1 MAGLFTK
8 KDGRLKTGRVAI
20 LIFAGLL
27 VALGMLFKINSSVD
41 HALLAVKHVFEP
53 QEVQPIKEKPALKQ
67 VIARVESAKDKEAE
81 QKRAQLPDETRTE
94 EKKKVDPVGSEKS
107 ETAARDQKMADS
119 SPVKPA
125 PHIEKDPAP
134 WDVARTDEKLLTA
147 EPPAKDAAKVE
158 PETKSSRREKPNSEQ
173 EMEKALAE
181 AARTPLSDVGRQ
193 KHDEGRQV
201 RTEESAWEK
210 VGHMTKQSKAPPETQ
225 MAVPGKAETDGRIV
239 FDHAGLAKIARKSSE
254 GEPEEQKSKTI
265 NLSEKLNRLTATP
278 KQPKEKEQP
287 ETSKALGSLRK
298 TNFLDADPDKR
309 EITVD
314 QKQYKALFHSWRI
327 AGKERKGKEKTP
339 LRVENLRNTY
349 DLFQMKPV
357 AVIRGN
363 AFFDL
368 SDGTRV
374 AEKSLEEYST
384 TVFLVDR
391 PWDKWGKA
399 LASAGIRRGDRF
411 EVRYYMY
418 DFIKDAIYARVNQ
431 AFSWCSETGLI
442 PGNLP
447 AGSVDV
453 LGRAYVINR
462 QGGGRFGVFVPVSLD
477 TKDGRT
483 VAVDPVC
490 FRGQADVETLREA
503 GVL

>member
-1 MAGLFTK
+1 MTGLFTN

-53 QEVQPIKEKPALKQ
+53 AEIQPIREKPAVKQ
-67 VIARVESAKDKEAE
+67 DIARVKSAKDKEVE
-81 QKRAQLPDETRTE
+81 QKGAQLPDETRAE
-94 EKKKVDPVGSEKS
+94 EKKKVDPAPEKAFRS
-107 ETAARDQKMADS
+107 DEE
-119 SPVKPA
+119 SPPV
-125 PHIEKDPAP
+125 
-134 WDVARTDEKLLTA
+134 R
-147 EPPAKDAAKVE
+147 PPAKDTAKVE
-158 PETKSSRREKPNSEQ
+158 PETKSSVS
-173 EMEKALAE
+173 EKADAGQEVEKTLAE
-181 AARTPLSDVGRQ
+181 VAKEPPSDIRKQ
-193 KHDEGRQV
+193 DEGRPAKK
-201 RTEESAWEK
+201 EESAWEK
-210 VGHMTKQSKAPPETQ
+210 VGKILAKQSEAKTEKK
-225 MAVPGKAETDGRIV
+225 MAVLGKAETDGHIV
-239 FDHAGLAKIARKSSE
+239 FDKAGLAKIARKSPE
-254 GEPEEQKSKTI
+254 EDPEEQKSKTI
-265 NLSEKLNRLTATP
+265 NLSKKLNRLTATS
-278 KQPKEKEQP
+278 KQPIEKKQSEP
-287 ETSKALGSLRK
+287 SKPMASLPKK
-298 TNFLDADPDKR
+298 TFLDAHPDKR

-314 QKQYKALFHSWRI
+314 KKQYKTLFHSWRI
-327 AGKERKGKEKTP
+327 AGKEGKGKEKTP

-363 AFFDL
+363 AFLDL

-374 AEKSLEEYST
+374 PEKSLEEYST
-384 TVFLVDR
+384 TVFLVDW

-442 PGNLP
+442 PGDLP
-447 AGSVDV
+447 ADAVDV

-483 VAVDPVC
+483 VAVDPAC
-490 FRGQADVETLREA
+490 FQGQPDVETLREA

>member
-1 MAGLFTK
+1 MAGLFIN

-27 VALGMLFKINSSVD
+27 MALAMLFKINSSVD
-41 HALLAVKHVFEP
+41 YALLAVKHVFEP
-53 QEVQPIKEKPALKQ
+53 QEVQPITEKAAVKQ
-67 VIARVESAKDKEAE
+67 VIARVESAKDKEIE
-81 QKRAQLPDETRTE
+81 QKGTQLQDETRTE
-94 EKKKVDPVGSEKS
+94 EKKRVDPVGNRKTE
-107 ETAARDQKMADS
+107 EAVRDQKMADN
-119 SPVKPA
+119 SPVKSAAYMEKNPA
-125 PHIEKDPAP
+125 PREA
-134 WDVARTDEKLLTA
+134 VRTDEKIVRA
-147 EPPAKDAAKVE
+147 EPPAKDAEKVE
-158 PETKSSRREKPNSEQ
+158 PAIKFPRQEKPNSEQ
-173 EMEKALAE
+173 E
-181 AARTPLSDVGRQ
+181 
-193 KHDEGRQV
+193 
-201 RTEESAWEK
+201 
-210 VGHMTKQSKAPPETQ
+210 

-254 GEPEEQKSKTI
+254 GEPEEQKSKSKTI

-278 KQPKEKEQP
+278 KQPKEKEWS
-287 ETSKALGSLRK
+287 ETSKALGSLYK
-298 TNFLDADPDKR
+298 TNFLDADRNKR
-309 EITVD
+309 EVTVD
-314 QKQYKALFHSWRI
+314 QKQYKALFHSWHI
-327 AGKERKGKEKTP
+327 AGKEGKGKEETP

-363 AFFDL
+363 AFLDL

-399 LASAGIRRGDRF
+399 LAAAGIRRGDRF

-418 DFIKDAIYARVNQ
+418 NFIKDAIYARVNQ
-431 AFSWCSETGLI
+431 AFSWCSNTGLI
-442 PGNLP
+442 PGDLP
-447 AGSVDV
+447 AGAVDV

-483 VAVDPVC
+483 VAVDPAC

-503 GVL
+503 GLL

>member
-1 MAGLFTK
+1 MTGLFTK

-20 LIFAGLL
+20 LIFAGIL
-27 VALGMLFKINSSVD
+27 VALGMLFKVNPSVD
-41 HALLAVKHVFEP
+41 HALLAVKHVFEAR
-53 QEVQPIKEKPALKQ
+53 EVQPIKETPSVKQ
-67 VIARVESAKDKEAE
+67 TIARVKSVKAKEAE

-94 EKKKVDPVGSEKS
+94 EKKKVDTVGKKKTK
-107 ETAARDQKMADS
+107 ETARDQKMADS
-119 SPVKPA
+119 SPVKSEA
-125 PHIEKDPAP
+125 HIEKDPAP
-134 WDVARTDEKLLTA
+134 EEAAQADEKLATA
-147 EPPAKDAAKVE
+147 KPPSKDAARVE
-158 PETKSSRREKPNSEQ
+158 PETRSPSREKPDPEH
-173 EMEKALAE
+173 EMEKALAQ
-181 AARTPLSDVGRQ
+181 AAKTPSDDVRIQDGERAVQ
-193 KHDEGRQV
+193 K
-201 RTEESAWEK
+201 EESAWEK
-210 VGHMTKQSKAPPETQ
+210 MGRILAKQSKTPPETE
-225 MAVPGKAETDGRIV
+225 MAVPSKGETDGRIV
-239 FDHAGLAKIARKSSE
+239 FDKAALAKIARKSSD
-254 GEPEEQKSKTI
+254 GEPEEEKSKTV
-265 NLSEKLNRLTATP
+265 NLSEKISRLTAEP
-278 KQPKEKEQP
+278 KQPKKKNQAES
-287 ETSKALGSLRK
+287 SKPPRTLSK
-298 TNFLDADPDKR
+298 TRFIDADPQKN

-327 AGKERKGKEKTP
+327 AGKGGKGKEKPP

-363 AFFDL
+363 AFLDL

-399 LASAGIRRGDRF
+399 LSSAGIRRGDRF

-431 AFSWCSETGLI
+431 AFSWCSDTGLI
-442 PGNLP
+442 SGDLP
-447 AGSVDV
+447 AGAVDV

-483 VAVDPVC
+483 VAVDPAC
-490 FRGQADVETLREA
+490 FRGQADVETLLEA

>member
-1 MAGLFTK
+1 MSGLFTK

-53 QEVQPIKEKPALKQ
+53 AAVEPVKEKPAVKKA
-67 VIARVESAKDKEAE
+67 IARVEPAKDKEAE
-81 QKRAQLPDETRTE
+81 QKRERLSDETRTE
-94 EKKKVDPVGSEKS
+94 KKKK
-107 ETAARDQKMADS
+107 A
-119 SPVKPA
+119 
-125 PHIEKDPAP
+125 DPAP
-134 WDVARTDEKLLTA
+134 EKAFRNDEKSA
-147 EPPAKDAAKVE
+147 PVRPPAKDTAKVE
-158 PETKSSRREKPNSEQ
+158 PETKSSAS
-173 EMEKALAE
+173 EKADAGQEVEKTLAE
-181 AARTPLSDVGRQ
+181 AAKKPPSDTRKQDRGRPVQ
-193 KHDEGRQV
+193 K
-201 RTEESAWEK
+201 EESALDKAGRILAKQYNVAPEK
-210 VGHMTKQSKAPPETQ
+210 ELSVS
-225 MAVPGKAETDGRIV
+225 GKPETDGRIV
-239 FDHAGLAKIARKSSE
+239 FDKAALAKIARKSSE
-254 GEPEEQKSKTI
+254 REPGKPKSDSMRI
-265 NLSEKLNRLTATP
+265 NLSEKLNRLTATS
-278 KQPKEKEQP
+278 KQPIEKKQSEP
-287 ETSKALGSLRK
+287 SKPIASLPKK
-298 TNFLDADPDKR
+298 TFLDADPDKR
-309 EITVD
+309 EVTVD

-327 AGKERKGKEKTP
+327 AGKEGKGKEKSP

-363 AFFDL
+363 AFLDL

-374 AEKSLEEYST
+374 SEKSLEEYST

-399 LASAGIRRGDRF
+399 LSAAGIRRGDRF

-431 AFSWCSETGLI
+431 AFSWCSDTGLI
-442 PGNLP
+442 PGDLP
-447 AGSVDV
+447 AGAVDV

-483 VAVDPVC
+483 VAVDPSC
-490 FRGQADVETLREA
+490 FRGQPDVDTLREA

>member
-1 MAGLFTK
+1 MAGLFTN
-8 KDGRLKTGRVAI
+8 KDGRLKTGRVAT
-20 LIFAGLL
+20 LVFAGLL
-27 VALGMLFKINSSVD
+27 MTLAMLFKINSSVD
-41 HALLAVKHVFEP
+41 YALLAVKHVFEP
-53 QEVQPIKEKPALKQ
+53 EEVQPIKERPEVKQ
-67 VIARVESAKDKEAE
+67 DIARVGSAKDKEVR
-81 QKRAQLPDETRTE
+81 QKGTQLPDKTRTE
-94 EKKKVDPVGSEKS
+94 EKRKVDPVGNGKTEEAVKN
-107 ETAARDQKMADS
+107 QKMADS
-119 SPVKPA
+119 SPVKSA
-125 PHIEKDPAP
+125 AYMEKDLMPREA
-134 WDVARTDEKLLTA
+134 ARTDEKIVRA
-147 EPPAKDAAKVE
+147 ESPAKDTEKVE
-158 PETKSSRREKPNSEQ
+158 PETQSPRREKPNAGQ
-173 EMEKALAE
+173 E
-181 AARTPLSDVGRQ
+181 
-193 KHDEGRQV
+193 
-201 RTEESAWEK
+201 
-210 VGHMTKQSKAPPETQ
+210 
-225 MAVPGKAETDGRIV
+225 MAVPGKAQTDSRIV
-239 FDHAGLAKIARKSSE
+239 FDLAGLAKIARKSSE
-254 GEPEEQKSKTI
+254 GEPGKAKSESKTI
-265 NLSEKLNRLTATP
+265 NVSEKLNRLTAMP
-278 KQPKEKEQP
+278 KQPKKKERS
-287 ETSKALGSLRK
+287 ETSKALGRLYK
-298 TNFLDADPDKR
+298 TNFLDADRNKR
-309 EITVD
+309 EVTVD
-314 QKQYKALFHSWRI
+314 QKQYKVLFHSWRI
-327 AGKERKGKEKTP
+327 AGKEGKGKEKTP

-363 AFFDL
+363 AFLDL

-431 AFSWCSETGLI
+431 AFSWCRETGLI
-442 PGNLP
+442 PGDLP
-447 AGSVDV
+447 AGAVDV

-483 VAVDPVC
+483 VAVDPAC

>member
-1 MAGLFTK
+1 MARLFTN
-8 KDGRLKTGRVAI
+8 KDGRLKTGRVAT
-20 LIFAGLL
+20 LVFTGLL
-27 VALGMLFKINSSVD
+27 VALGVLFKLNSSVD

-53 QEVQPIKEKPALKQ
+53 EVVQPVREKPAVKQ
-67 VIARVESAKDKEAE
+67 EIARVESAKDEAVE
-81 QKRAQLPDETRTE
+81 QKGAQLPDKTRAE
-94 EKKKVDPVGSEKS
+94 EKKKVDPVGNEKT
-107 ETAARDQKMADS
+107 EAAARDQKMADS
-119 SPVKPA
+119 STVKSA
-125 PHIEKDPAP
+125 THIEKDPAP
-134 WDVARTDEKLLTA
+134 REAARTDEKIVRT
-147 EPPAKDAAKVE
+147 EPPARDTEKVE
-158 PETKSSRREKPNSEQ
+158 PETKSPRREKPNAGQ
-173 EMEKALAE
+173 EMEKTLAK
-181 AARTPLSDVGRQ
+181 AAKTPFSDVRHQ
-193 KHDEGRQV
+193 KHNEGRPV

-210 VGHMTKQSKAPPETQ
+210 VGQIFAKQ
-225 MAVPGKAETDGRIV
+225 
-239 FDHAGLAKIARKSSE
+239 L
-254 GEPEEQKSKTI
+254 
-265 NLSEKLNRLTATP
+265 
-278 KQPKEKEQP
+278 KEKERL
-287 ETSKALGSLRK
+287 ETSKTPGSLRK
-298 TNFLDADPDKR
+298 TNFLDADRNKR
-309 EITVD
+309 EVTVD
-314 QKQYKALFHSWRI
+314 QKQYKALFHSWHI
-327 AGKERKGKEKTP
+327 AGKERKGKGKTP

-363 AFFDL
+363 AFLDL

-399 LASAGIRRGDRF
+399 LAAAGIRRGDRF

-442 PGNLP
+442 PGDLP
-447 AGSVDV
+447 AGGVDV

-483 VAVDPVC
+483 VAVDPDC
-490 FRGQADVETLREA
+490 FRGQADVETLRGA
-503 GVL
+503 GLL